1 MKRINWKLLLK
12 LLFIPILIVGFYH
25 NLKFGF
31 GRDNWLKV
39 IILAVL
45 MLFWAWMLLKKNK

>member
-12 LLFIPILIVGFYH
+12 LLFIPILVAGFYF

-31 GRDNWLKV
+31 GRGNWLYI
-39 IILAVL
+39 IILVVL
-45 MLFWAWMLLKKNK
+45 MFFWAWRLLKEK